1 MRTRS
6 PTLSRVSTSI
16 RSGVH
21 SPCCEL
27 SITSNRAPLSFCF
40 DGRSRH
46 RVTPSS
52 SLFAAFDAGRLEEA
66 ESGKTAPRARRYV
79 GRLVFE
85 LAAEGGRL
93 RVRALELE
101 TAAGVSADL
110 AVRPRMNS
118 SSTIWREVPSWV

>member
-6 PTLSRVSTSI
+6 PTLSCVSASI

-27 SITSNRAPLSFCF
+27 SITSNRAPLSFCLE
-40 DGRSRH
+40 GRSRH

-52 SLFAAFDAGRLEEA
+52 SLLAGRVEVEPSLFEED
-66 ESGKTAPRARRYV
+66 ESNSMLLARRYV
-79 GRLVFE
+79 GRLLRRTVVGDE
-85 LAAEGGRL
+85 LF

-101 TAAGVSADL
+101 TTSRVSADF
-110 AVRPRMNS
+110 AGRARRN
-118 SSTIWREVPSWV
+118 

>member
-6 PTLSRVSTSI
+6 PTLRGVSTSI
-16 RSGVH
+16 RSGDH
-21 SPCCEL
+21 SPGCEL

-46 RVTPSS
+46 RVTPNS
-52 SLFAAFDAGRLEEA
+52 SLCAAFDPGRLEEA
-66 ESGKTAPRARRYV
+66 ESGKAAPLARRYV

-85 LAAEGGRL
+85 IAAEGGRF

-101 TAAGVSADL
+101 TAAGVSTDL
-110 AVRPRMNS
+110 AGRPRMNS